1 MTPRHLLDP
10 AHTDPARLKRER
22 EKAREIKKTAWWKAQ
37 VARGVCHYCH
47 GKFTAGKLTMDHVV
61 PLARGGES
69 VKSNLVPACGP
80 CNENK
85 KLDTPVD
92 RLFEQL
98 EAERL
103 ARGEA
108 NGDPESESE

>member
-1 MTPRHLLDP
+1 MTSRYLLDP
-10 AHTDPARLKRER
+10 AHTDPTRLKRER
-22 EKAREIKKTAWWKAQ
+22 EKARELRKSAWWKA
-37 VARGVCHYCH
+37 ALGKGMCHYCH
-47 GKFTAGKLTMDHVV
+47 RRFPAAKLTMDHVV

-69 VKSNLVPACGP
+69 IKSNLVPACRE

-85 KLDTPVD
+85 KLEMPVD

-103 ARGEA
+103 ARESDSDDSSS
-108 NGDPESESE
+108 GDE